1 MTRPLASQKQS
12 LPSLA
17 SILSVLSIVFYYSG
31 FLRVE
36 LKPVNEQ
43 NKRIN
48 VLGNNEETT
57 SSDGPNQLA

>member
-1 MTRPLASQKQS
+1 MTRPLASQKQN
-12 LPSLA
+12 LPSFA

-36 LKPVNEQ
+36 LEPVNEQ

-57 SSDGPNQLA
+57 SADGPNQLA

>member
-12 LPSLA
+12 LPFFA

-36 LKPVNEQ
+36 LEPVNEQ
-43 NKRIN
+43 NKRIK

>member
-1 MTRPLASQKQS
+1 MTRPLASQKQR
-12 LPSLA
+12 LPSFA

-31 FLRVE
+31 FQRVE
-36 LKPVNEQ
+36 LEPVNEQ

-57 SSDGPNQLA
+57 SADGPNQLA